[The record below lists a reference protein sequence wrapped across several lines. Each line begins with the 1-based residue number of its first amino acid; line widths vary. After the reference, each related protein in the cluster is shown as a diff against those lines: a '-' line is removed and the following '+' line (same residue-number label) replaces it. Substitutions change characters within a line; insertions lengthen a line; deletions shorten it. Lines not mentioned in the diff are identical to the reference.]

1 MTSTPAPAP
10 PIDQAPKK
18 AAQRPSEAFVAHVL
32 DLCESKRVQAELRS
46 GLGRP
51 VERSNSLH
59 RYLVPRLPERMHPD
73 AKRAHYAIAALI
85 AARPR
90 AAREADAAAA
100 VETDGS
106 AAAGAAAAGWWRRPN
121 LGASL
126 AIAVN
131 KKLIKPDTAEGD
143 LHLMA
148 RQSSDAIHPRLPAL
162 TGQLLR
168 QGVLVDWAVLLEDL
182 TWWNRDR
189 DRIATRWLETY
200 FRVRTL
206 EDRRADSDEENE

>member
-1 MTSTPAPAP
+1 MTSTPATAP
-10 PIDQAPKK
+10 PVGKAPGK
-18 AAQRPSEAFVAHVL
+18 AEQRPSEDFVARVL
-32 DLCESKRVQAELRS
+32 DLCQSKRVQAELGS

-51 VERSNSLH
+51 VERCNALH

-100 VETDGS
+100 AETDGGE
-106 AAAGAAAAGWWRRPN
+106 AAADWWRPN

-126 AIAVN
+126 AMAVN
-131 KKLIKPDTAEGD
+131 KKIIKPDSAEGD

-168 QGVLVDWAVLLEDL
+168 QGVPVDWAVLLEDL

-206 EDRRADSDEENE
+206 QDRRANPNEENE